1 MMSSLVNAALFLALV
16 ATSVCVVSMYRKL
29 KRLDSYH
36 AEYKRIF
43 DQTAEA
49 LTSANEA
56 VQMLNEDGKD
66 VLLEL
71 GQRIEEARGMILKLD
86 RANNMVRVSAPHP
99 HPAPSDAD

>member
-16 ATSVCVVSMYRKL
+16 VTSVCVVSMYRRL

-36 AEYKRIF
+36 VEYKRIF

-56 VQMLNEDGKD
+56 VQMLNEDGRD
-66 VLLEL
+66 VLQAL
-71 GQRIEEARGMILKLD
+71 GQRIEEAKVMISKLEL
-86 RANNMVRVSAPHP
+86 ANNAARERTPHSAPHM
-99 HPAPSDAD
+99 